1 MLFDTLRNI
10 SIDYTIEL
18 NTVDENKLLALNILH
33 HLHILFIR
41 ITLENLPD
49 CKMK

>member
-10 SIDYTIEL
+10 SIDYTIEFD
-18 NTVDENKLLALNILH
+18 TVDENMLQALNIPH

>member
-18 NTVDENKLLALNILH
+18 NTVDENKLLALNKLH
-33 HLHILFIR
+33 HPHILFI
-41 ITLENLPD
+41 TE
-49 CKMK
+49 KQ